1 VIIFVLVSSVI
12 IFAVICIKK
21 MFVEEHEEFKT
32 IKKRRNNV
40 TASWGTVN
48 EPLIDEATRLVN
60 QSQSRQLLFTG
71 ERELP

>member
-1 VIIFVLVSSVI
+1 
-12 IFAVICIKK
+12 

-32 IKKRRNNV
+32 IKKRRQNV